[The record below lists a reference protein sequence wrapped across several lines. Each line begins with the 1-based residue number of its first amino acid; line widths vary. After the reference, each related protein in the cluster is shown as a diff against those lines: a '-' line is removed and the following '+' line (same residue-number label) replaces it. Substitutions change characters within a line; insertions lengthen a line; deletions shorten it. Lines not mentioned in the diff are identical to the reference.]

1 MREIRYIEAIREA
14 MIEEMRRDENVFV
27 FGEGIGPRGGNFR
40 QTVGMADEF
49 GVKRLIDT
57 PISELGF
64 VGLSVGAA
72 MTGLRPI
79 VDNMF
84 WDFMYEASGQI
95 IQQAARLH
103 YMSNGQ
109 FSVPIVIRGVVG
121 IAGGAAGH
129 HSGVPYPMYAHFP
142 GLKIVI
148 PSTPYDAKGL
158 LKTAIRDDNPVLVFE
173 HRSLYS
179 LTGEV
184 PEEEYTIP
192 FGQAKIQREGSDVTI
207 VATGRA
213 VQLALKAAEQ
223 LAEEGISAEVLD
235 PRTLVPLDKETI
247 VNSIRKT
254 NRVVVADE
262 AYAPFG
268 VGAEIAALA
277 ADEAFYYLDSP
288 IKRVHTPSVPAPA
301 SERLEALIVLNVDQ
315 IVAAVRKVMNQ

>member
-1 MREIRYIEAIREA
+1 MREIRYIEAVREA
-14 MIEEMRRDENVFV
+14 MVEEMRRDENVFV

-40 QTVGMADEF
+40 QTVGMAAEF
-49 GVKRLIDT
+49 GVRRLIDT

-64 VGLSVGAA
+64 VGLSLGAA

-84 WDFMYEASGQI
+84 WDFMYEAAGQI
-95 IQQAARLH
+95 IQQAGRIH

-109 FSVPIVIRGVVG
+109 FRAPMVIRGVVG
-121 IAGGAAGH
+121 IGGGAAAH

-148 PSTPYDAKGL
+148 PATPYDAKGL

-173 HRSLYS
+173 HRGLYG
-179 LTGEV
+179 LTGQV

-192 FGQAKIQREGSDVTI
+192 FGQARVHREGEDVTI
-207 VATGRA
+207 VATARM
-213 VQLALKAAEQ
+213 VHLSLKAAEQ
-223 LAEEGISAEVLD
+223 LSEEGISVEVVD

-247 VNSIRKT
+247 LSSIRKT
-254 NRVVVADE
+254 GRVVVVDE
-262 AYAPFG
+262 AFAPYG
-268 VGAEIAALA
+268 VGAEMAALA

-288 IKRVHTPSVPAPA
+288 IKRIHTASAPAPA
-301 SERLEALIVLNVDQ
+301 SERLEALIVPHLDQ
-315 IVAAVRKVMNQ
+315 ITAAVHEVMNQ